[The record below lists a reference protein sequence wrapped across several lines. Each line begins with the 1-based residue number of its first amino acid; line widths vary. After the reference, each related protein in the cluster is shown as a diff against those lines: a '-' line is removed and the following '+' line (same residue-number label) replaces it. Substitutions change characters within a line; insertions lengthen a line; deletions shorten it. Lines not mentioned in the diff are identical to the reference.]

1 MGEVRT
7 GETKKDSIALLESGV
22 YLRWAKEILRADGI
36 RTTNQWLEP
45 TSKLPGASKCF
56 SA

>member
-1 MGEVRT
+1 MRT
-7 GETKKDSIALLESGV
+7 GEAKKDSIALLESGGLLAV
-22 YLRWAKEILRADGI
+22 AKEILRAHGI

-45 TSKLPGASKCF
+45 TSKVPGASKWF